1 MSDSSIPLK
10 VQEAL
15 TKSFHEIAPEI
26 DFNQL
31 KPDIPLRDQV
41 DLDSMDYL
49 NLLIKLHQ
57 RLGVL
62 ISVNDYA
69 KVSTLK
75 DLSLLLENEF
85 QSKCSVRHE

>member
-1 MSDSSIPLK
+1 MSDSLELLK
-10 VQEAL
+10 FQEAL
-15 TKSFHEIAPEI
+15 KNSFHEIAPEVDLSKI
-26 DFNQL
+26 NPEL
-31 KPDIPLRDQV
+31 SLRDQV

-49 NLLIKLHQ
+49 NLLMKLHQ
-57 RLGVL
+57 RLGVS

-85 QSKCSVRHE
+85 QSKCSVRLE